1 MTEIILVTGGAGYI
15 GAHAAKQLSARGYHP
30 LVLDNLSHGHRQFA
44 RWGDFV
50 EGDLG
55 DTELLRAL
63 FKNSNVAA
71 VMHFAGFAYVGESV
85 EDPARYY
92 RNNVANTL
100 NLLEAM
106 HEARVGNIIF
116 SSTCA
121 TYGVPV
127 RVPIREDHPQRPI
140 NPYGRGKLMVETML
154 SDFCRAYGMRYVA
167 LRYFNAAGAD
177 PECDIG
183 EWHDPETHLIPLA
196 LEAAATGKV
205 ALRILGTDY
214 ETPDGTCIRDYIH
227 VNDLAAAHVLALEY
241 LQANG
246 ESTALNLGNG
256 RGFSV
261 REVVAAVERVAGK
274 EVPVEKAPRREGDP
288 PILLGSSES
297 ARHILGWQ
305 PRHTSIEEIIS
316 TAWKWHARLRMI
328 RESSE

>member
-30 LVLDNLSHGHRQFA
+30 LILDNLSHGHRQFA

-55 DTELLRAL
+55 DTDLLRTL
-63 FKNSNVAA
+63 FKTFNVTA
-71 VMHFAGFAYVGESV
+71 VMHFAGFAYVGVSV
-85 EDPARYY
+85 TDPALYY

-106 HEARVGNIIF
+106 RESRVGKIIF

-127 RVPIREDHPQRPI
+127 SMPISEDHPQRPI

-154 SDFCRAYGMRYVA
+154 SDFCRAYGMRYVS

-177 PECDIG
+177 TELDIG

-196 LEAAATGKV
+196 LEAATTGKIP
-205 ALRILGTDY
+205 LRILGTDY
-214 ETPDGTCIRDYIH
+214 DTPDGSCIRDYIH

-241 LQANG
+241 LHAG
-246 ESTALNLGNG
+246 GGSIAMNLGNG
-256 RGFSV
+256 KGFSV
-261 REVVAAVERVAGK
+261 REVIAAVERVTGRS
-274 EVPVEKAPRREGDP
+274 VPVKEAQRRVGDP
-288 PILLGSSES
+288 PVLLGSSEM
-297 ARHILGWQ
+297 AQRVLGWQ
-305 PRHTSIEEIIS
+305 AHHTSIDEIIA
-316 TAWKWHARLRMI
+316 TAWRWYGKLRAMQGAC
-328 RESSE
+328 

>member
-1 MTEIILVTGGAGYI
+1 MSEIILVTGGAGYI

-30 LVLDNLSHGHRQFA
+30 LILDNLSHGHRQFA

-55 DTELLRAL
+55 DTDLLRTL
-63 FKNSNVAA
+63 FKTFNVTA
-71 VMHFAGFAYVGESV
+71 VMHFAGFAYVGVSV
-85 EDPARYY
+85 TDPALYY

-106 HEARVGNIIF
+106 RESRVGKIIF

-127 RVPIREDHPQRPI
+127 SMPISEDHPQRPI

-154 SDFCRAYGMRYVA
+154 SDFCRAYGMRYVS

-177 PECDIG
+177 TELDIG

-196 LEAAATGKV
+196 LEAATTGKIP
-205 ALRILGTDY
+205 LRILGTDY
-214 ETPDGTCIRDYIH
+214 DTPDGSCIRDYIH

-241 LQANG
+241 LHAG
-246 ESTALNLGNG
+246 GGSIAMNLGNG
-256 RGFSV
+256 KGFSV
-261 REVVAAVERVAGK
+261 REVIAAVERVTGRS
-274 EVPVEKAPRREGDP
+274 VPVKEAQRRVGDP
-288 PILLGSSES
+288 PVLLGSSEM
-297 ARHILGWQ
+297 AQRVLGWQ
-305 PRHTSIEEIIS
+305 AHHTSIDEIIA
-316 TAWKWHARLRMI
+316 TAWRWYGKLRAMQGAC
-328 RESSE
+328 